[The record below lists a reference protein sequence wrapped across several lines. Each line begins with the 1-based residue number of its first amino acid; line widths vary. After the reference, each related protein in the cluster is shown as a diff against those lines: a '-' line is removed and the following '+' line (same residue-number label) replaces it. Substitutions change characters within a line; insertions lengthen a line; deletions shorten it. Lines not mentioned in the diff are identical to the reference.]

1 MTHPL
6 HPFKEASTE
15 LLVTVDR
22 QSNTTDLLAQLVRRS
37 PWTPLYAVRSD
48 DGWTDVTAGEFEDQV
63 KVLARG
69 LIASGLKPSDPVAVF
84 SPTSYSWT
92 LVDFAIWY
100 AGGVTV
106 PIYET
111 SSPAQ
116 IAWILADSGARH
128 VFVADGARRR
138 MVQTAAEEAGCS
150 PSVWLMTDEGYGPD
164 FSDLRLLGESVTDS
178 LLEAHRASNTLDTAA
193 SLVYTSGTTGRPRG
207 CIITHGNFSILARN
221 TIPVLQ
227 DVIGENGRTLMF
239 LPLAHVLA
247 RAVQVMC
254 LVGRVQIAH
263 VSNTG
268 TLMRDVETFA
278 PTFLLGVPRIFEKI
292 FAATQRR
299 AENTGLGKPFAAAVR
314 TAVRWSELEQE
325 RAWYRGPASAAP
337 RIPLRLRAEHSLYDS
352 LFYRRLRTALGGS
365 LSYAICGASALDPQ
379 LTHFFRGAG
388 ITVLEGY
395 GLTETT
401 APAAVNVPSST
412 KVGTVGIPLPGTT
425 VRIADDGE
433 ILIRGV
439 GVFAG
444 YHRGAP
450 VRHDDEDDP
459 AGSGPSTGP
468 AAAELTL
475 VDASTPD
482 LTVVD
487 ELPTD
492 GFLHTGD
499 LGRIDDDGFLT
510 ITGRLKDLIVTAG
523 GKNVAPAPLEE
534 VLRRDP
540 LIDQA
545 VVVGDD
551 RKYVA
556 ALLTLDEEELAV
568 FASRHGL
575 GTLTLA
581 EAAENPQ
588 VREHLQRAVDTANS
602 AVSRAESI
610 RRFAVLPTE
619 LTLESGHLSESLKV
633 KRHVVTADFADA
645 IESLYT
651 PEPASA

>member
-6 HPFKEASTE
+6 HPFPFKEASTE

-22 QSNTTDLLAQLVRRS
+22 QSNTTDLLAQLARRS
-37 PWTPLYAVRSD
+37 PWTPLYAVRSG
-48 DGWTDVTAGEFEDQV
+48 DGWSDVTAGDFEDQV

-84 SPTSYSWT
+84 SPTSFEWS

-111 SSPAQ
+111 SAPAQ

-128 VFVADGARRR
+128 VFVADGGRRR
-138 MVQTAAEEAGCS
+138 AVQTAAEEAGCS
-150 PSVWLMTDEGYGPD
+150 PSIWLMSDDGYGPD
-164 FSDLRLLGESVTDS
+164 FSDLRLLGEPVADS
-178 LLEAHRASNTLDTAA
+178 LLEAHRASNTLDTPA

-207 CIITHGNFSILARN
+207 CIITHANISVLARN
-221 TIPVLQ
+221 TVPVLRE
-227 DVIGENGRTLMF
+227 VIGENGRTLMF

-263 VSNTG
+263 VSNPG

-292 FAATQRR
+292 FASTQRR

-337 RIPLRLRAEHSLYDS
+337 RIPVRLRAAHSLFDS

-365 LSYAICGASALDPQ
+365 LNYAICGASALDPQ

-388 ITVLEGY
+388 IPVLEGY

-401 APAAVNVPSST
+401 APAAVNVPTST

-433 ILIRGV
+433 VLIRGI

-444 YHRGAP
+444 YHRGGP
-450 VRHDDEDDP
+450 VRHDRAEAAPFDP
-459 AGSGPSTGP
+459 DAVDGVHLDPSTV
-468 AAAELTL
+468 E
-475 VDASTPD
+475 
-482 LTVVD
+482 
-487 ELPTD
+487 ELPAD
-492 GFLHTGD
+492 GFLRTGD
-499 LGRIDDDGFLT
+499 LGRLDDDGFLT

-534 VLRRDP
+534 ALRRD
-540 LIDQA
+540 LLVDQA
-545 VVVGDD
+545 VVVGND

-575 GTLTLA
+575 GTLTLT

-588 VREHLQRAVDTANS
+588 IREHLQHVVDEANA

-610 RRFAVLPTE
+610 RRFTVLPTA
-619 LTLESGHLSESLKV
+619 LSLESGHLSESLKV
-633 KRHVVTADFADA
+633 KRDAVTHDFADA
-645 IESLYT
+645 IDALYA
-651 PEPASA
+651 PETAST

>member
-6 HPFKEASTE
+6 HPFPFKEASTE

-22 QSNTTDLLAQLVRRS
+22 QSNTTDLLVHLAQRS

-84 SPTSYSWT
+84 SPTSYAWT

-100 AGGVTV
+100 AGGITV

-111 SSPAQ
+111 SAPAQ

-128 VFVADGARRR
+128 VFVADGGRRR
-138 MVQTAAEEAGCS
+138 AVQAAAEEAGCS
-150 PSVWLMTDEGYGPD
+150 PRVWLMSDEGYGPD
-164 FSDLRLLGESVTDS
+164 FSDLRLLGEPVADS
-178 LLEAHRASNTLDTAA
+178 LLEAHRASNTLDTPA

-207 CIITHGNFSILARN
+207 CIITHGNFTVLARN

-227 DVIGENGRTLMF
+227 DVIGDSGRTLMF

-254 LVGRVQIAH
+254 LVGRVQIGH
-263 VSNTG
+263 VDNAG
-268 TLMRDVETFA
+268 TLLRDVESFA

-299 AENTGLGKPFAAAVR
+299 AENTGLGRPFAAAVR

-325 RAWYRGPASAAP
+325 RAWYRGPASASP
-337 RIPLRLRAEHSLYDS
+337 RIPLRLRAAHSLFDR
-352 LFYRRLRTALGGS
+352 LFYGRMRAALGGS
-365 LSYAICGASALDPQ
+365 LQYAICGASALDPH

-401 APAAVNVPSST
+401 APAAVNVPTST

-433 ILIRGV
+433 VLIRGV

-444 YHRGAP
+444 YHGVP
-450 VRHDDEDDP
+450 HDDEDAVLRP
-459 AGSGPSTGP
+459 ADGVP
-468 AAAELTL
+468 A
-475 VDASTPD
+475 
-482 LTVVD
+482 
-487 ELPTD
+487 D

-499 LGRIDDDGFLT
+499 VGRIDDDGFLS

-523 GKNVAPAPLEE
+523 GKNVAPGPLEE
-534 VLRRDP
+534 ALRRDP
-540 LIDQA
+540 LVDQA

-551 RKYVA
+551 RTYVA
-556 ALLTLDEEELAV
+556 ALLTLDEDELAQ
-568 FASRHGL
+568 FAARHGL
-575 GTLTLA
+575 GSPSLA
-581 EAAENPQ
+581 EAAGNEQ
-588 VREHLQRAVDTANS
+588 IREHLQHAVDAAN
-602 AVSRAESI
+602 AQVSRAEGI

-619 LTLESGHLSESLKV
+619 LSLESGHLSESLKI
-633 KRHVVTADFADA
+633 KRHVVTRDFADA
-645 IESLYT
+645 IDDLYAAR
-651 PEPASA
+651 ASGA

>member
-1 MTHPL
+1 M
-6 HPFKEASTE
+6 
-15 LLVTVDR
+15 DR
-22 QSNTTDLLAQLVRRS
+22 QSNTTDLLAQLAQRS

-48 DGWTDVTAGEFEDQV
+48 DGWTDVTAGAFEDQV

-84 SPTSYSWT
+84 SPTSYAWT

-111 SSPAQ
+111 SAPAQ
-116 IAWILADSGARH
+116 IAWILQDSGARH
-128 VFVADGARRR
+128 VFVADRGRRR
-138 MVQTAAEEAGCS
+138 AVQTAAEEAGTS
-150 PSVWLMTDEGYGPD
+150 PSIWLMSDEGYGPD
-164 FSDLRLLGESVTDS
+164 FSDLRLLGEPVADS
-178 LLEAHRASNTLDTAA
+178 LLEAHRSSNTLDTPA
-193 SLVYTSGTTGRPRG
+193 SLVYTSGTTGQPRG
-207 CIITHGNFSILARN
+207 CIITHGNFTVLARN

-227 DVIGENGRTLMF
+227 EVIGENGRTLMF

-254 LVGRVQIAH
+254 LVGRVQIGH
-263 VSNTG
+263 VGNTG

-325 RAWYRGPASAAP
+325 RAWYRGPAAAAP
-337 RIPLRLRAEHSLYDS
+337 RIPLRLRAAHTVFDA
-352 LFYRRLRTALGGS
+352 LFYSRLRSTLGGS
-365 LSYAICGASALDPQ
+365 LAWAICGASALDPH

-388 ITVLEGY
+388 IPVLEGY

-433 ILIRGV
+433 VLIRGV

-444 YHRGAP
+444 YHGAHADGEHRIAADAVAAP
-450 VRHDDEDDP
+450 LP
-459 AGSGPSTGP
+459 A
-468 AAAELTL
+468 
-475 VDASTPD
+475 
-482 LTVVD
+482 
-487 ELPTD
+487 D

-499 LGRIDDDGFLT
+499 VGRIDDDGFLS

-523 GKNVAPAPLEE
+523 GKNVAPGPLEE
-534 VLRRDP
+534 ALRREP
-540 LIDQA
+540 LVDQA
-545 VVVGDD
+545 VVVGDG
-551 RKYVA
+551 RPYVA
-556 ALLTLDEEELAV
+556 ALLTLDEEELAA
-568 FASRHGL
+568 FAVRHRL
-575 GTLTLA
+575 GPLTLA
-581 EAAENPQ
+581 EAAEHPQ
-588 VREHLQRAVDTANS
+588 VRDHLQHAVDAAN
-602 AVSRAESI
+602 APVSRAESI
-610 RRFAVLPTE
+610 RRFAVLPTA
-619 LTLESGHLSESLKV
+619 LSLESGHLSESLKV
-633 KRHVVTADFADA
+633 KRHVVTQDFADA
-645 IESLYT
+645 VDGLYT
-651 PEPASA
+651 AAGTTAG